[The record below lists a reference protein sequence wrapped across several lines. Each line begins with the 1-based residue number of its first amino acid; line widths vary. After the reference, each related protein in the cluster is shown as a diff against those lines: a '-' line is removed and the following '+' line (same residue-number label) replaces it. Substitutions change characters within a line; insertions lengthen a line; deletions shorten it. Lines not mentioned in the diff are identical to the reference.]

1 MAILEAGRLIGRT
14 SYPAPGFRIDF
25 IDDWKVA
32 AAHWRSVGQ
41 GTAFQHPLWLEAWY
55 GAFAD
60 TTPFIAIVTDN
71 VTERQIALLP
81 LILRVSHGVRIVE
94 FADLNVTDYNAPIL
108 GVGAALDAAE
118 SWAMC
123 QALVAAVRKL
133 PGGVDLIRLRK
144 MPVNL
149 DGGPNPLAVLGRA
162 GSSSLNGNLI
172 VTGDD
177 FEAYRTSIKRM
188 QLPRSWRV
196 FNRKP
201 GAAFRMISSVDEA
214 LKIIDVMD
222 EQQQTRM
229 QKLGLEFVLNDA
241 THARF
246 YRDLVRRGLS
256 QGYAVVSAL
265 TCDEAVIATVLGLK
279 QGDSFVFLR
288 ISNGGRQWANCSP
301 SRLIIE
307 RTMAALHAQG
317 LRRFDL
323 SIGNYPFKRR
333 FGAAQL
339 RLVDASIALTWRG
352 SPYAW
357 RDYAAQALRRHPRLA
372 AAVNRLL
379 RGRYP
384 GEDE

>member
-14 SYPAPGFRIDF
+14 SYAAPGFRIDF
-25 IDDWKVA
+25 VDDWKVA
-32 AAHWRSVGQ
+32 AARWRSVGQ

-60 TTPFIAIVTDN
+60 TTPLIAIVTDN
-71 VTERQIALLP
+71 VTERQIALVP
-81 LILRVSHGVRIVE
+81 LIVRVSRGVRIVE

-108 GVGAALDAAE
+108 GVGAALDATE
-118 SWAMC
+118 SRAMC
-123 QALVAAVRKL
+123 QALVAAVRRL
-133 PGGVDLIRLRK
+133 PGGADLIRLRK

-177 FEAYRTSIKRM
+177 FEAYRNSIKRM

-196 FNRKP
+196 FNRHP
-201 GAAFRMISSVDEA
+201 GAAFRMVSSVDEA
-214 LKIIDVMD
+214 SKIMDVMD
-222 EQQQTRM
+222 AQQQARM
-229 QKLGLEFVLNDA
+229 QKLGLEFVLND
-241 THARF
+241 TRHAEF

-317 LRRFDL
+317 VRRFDL

-352 SPYAW
+352 NPYAW